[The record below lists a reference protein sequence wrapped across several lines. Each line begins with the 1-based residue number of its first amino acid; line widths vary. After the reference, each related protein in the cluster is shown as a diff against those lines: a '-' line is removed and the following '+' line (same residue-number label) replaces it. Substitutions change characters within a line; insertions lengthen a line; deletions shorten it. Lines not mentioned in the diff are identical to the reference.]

1 MSLISKS
8 RAGPSLLDRQH
19 SESISLS
26 TSLSHAEARVMSPAT
41 TDMSDAEDAH
51 MATTV
56 TCKELVLDAREHVVE
71 VTRSALYCS
80 QLESMCGL

>member
-1 MSLISKS
+1 
-8 RAGPSLLDRQH
+8 
-19 SESISLS
+19 
-26 TSLSHAEARVMSPAT
+26 MSPAT